1 MKQNL
6 SLWQFGGFAFTA
18 LGGVLLHF
26 LYDWSGQ
33 SILIAPFSGI
43 NESTWE
49 HMKLIYY
56 PMFIFSILQSRYFKG
71 YKNFWCV
78 KLVGILTGLALIPII
93 FYTYNGVFGKS
104 PDWVNISIF
113 FISAAVAFYLEY
125 HMFKEN
131 TFSCKRP
138 WLPFYIICFVGV
150 LFVVFTFAP
159 PGIPL
164 FQNPNLIKA

>member
-6 SLWQFGGFAFTA
+6 SLWQFGGFAVTA
-18 LGGVLLHF
+18 LCGVLLHF

-33 SILIAPFSGI
+33 SIFFAPFSGI

-56 PMFIFSILQSRYFKG
+56 PMLIFALVQSRYFKN
-71 YKNFWCV
+71 YKNFWCI
-78 KLVGILTGLALIPII
+78 KLAGILTGLTLIPII

-113 FISAAVAFYLEY
+113 FISAISAFVLECRL
-125 HMFKEN
+125 FKEN

-138 WLPFYIICFVGV
+138 YIPFYIICFIGV

-159 PGIPL
+159 PDIPL
-164 FQNPNLIKA
+164 FQDPNLIKA